1 MLLSETSKFNQIDTT
16 CSKLK
21 ALLSNLITC
30 PNCKF
35 KFDPKGNKS
44 EEEIKKDSISKE
56 KEKSIKEKLVKE
68 INEDIKELKNLVISI
83 NDEIK
88 IIKIKIEKNR

>member
-1 MLLSETSKFNQIDTT
+1 MRQKVIN
-16 CSKLK
+16 
-21 ALLSNLITC
+21 A
-30 PNCKF
+30 
-35 KFDPKGNKS
+35 